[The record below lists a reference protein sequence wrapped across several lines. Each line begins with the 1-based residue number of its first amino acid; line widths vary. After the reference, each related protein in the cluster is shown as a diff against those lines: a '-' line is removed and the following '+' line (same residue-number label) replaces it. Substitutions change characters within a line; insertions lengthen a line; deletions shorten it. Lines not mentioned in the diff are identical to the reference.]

1 MPNNW
6 TKSTLCDM
14 MQSGNVMRQPKK
26 EALKSS
32 QSRMVDGVQ
41 AQLMLCRPIAIM
53 AKPLTVQ
60 RMEREVLG
68 QMKYTKFN
76 VSTISSSTLACF

>member
-1 MPNNW
+1 
-6 TKSTLCDM
+6 M
-14 MQSGNVMRQPKK
+14 MQSENVMRQPKK

-41 AQLMLCRPIAIM
+41 ARLMLCKPIESM

-60 RMEREVLG
+60 RMEREVVG
-68 QMKYTKFN
+68 QIKCTQFN
-76 VSTISSSTLACF
+76 VSKISSSTLACFLTIILLILNL